1 MSVVETS
8 AVESSASSTGAT
20 SHATGQTAPQRS
32 ASAGQRQ
39 LWGHPLGLY
48 LLFGTEMWE
57 RFSYYAMRALLVL
70 YLADTVQQRGGG
82 LGFSQGDA
90 LSLYGSFTMLVYVT
104 PLLGGYLADQY
115 LGARRAILAGALLMA
130 AGQFVL
136 AVPPQWV
143 STQLL
148 LDPAIALYSGLGLL
162 VLGNGL
168 FKPNISSLVGQLYAA
183 DDARR
188 DSAFTVFYVGINSG
202 MFLAGIAVGLVLQL
216 STVYHSDGS
225 ETRFYTY
232 GFLLAGIGM
241 LVGFALQWLLA
252 PRLLGN
258 IGVQPNRQQQQQQN
272 APLTPAE
279 WNHIK
284 AILLM
289 GLFTL
294 VFWTGFE
301 QMGGLMNLYTDQFID
316 RHVFGT
322 ELNPAFFQSL
332 NALFILMFAP
342 LMALLWTRLGSRQPG
357 TIGKFVLAL
366 LLLAL
371 GFAAMM
377 LAVLEQQQLGKASV
391 WYLVAA
397 YWCHTIGELCLSPVG
412 LSMVSRLAPL
422 KMAALLMGLWYLFI
436 AMANKLA
443 GTVGAL
449 VSSGMAA
456 AGSTDQAAL
465 LAHNALVIFSGLAVA
480 GLLAAGCLWLCKPV
494 LQRWMK

>member
-1 MSVVETS
+1 MSVVDT
-8 AVESSASSTGAT
+8 SASSTGAT
-20 SHATGQTAPQRS
+20 SHAAGQTTAQVS
-32 ASAGQRQ
+32 ALAGQRQ

-70 YLADTVQQRGGG
+70 YLADSVQQRGGG
-82 LGFSQGDA
+82 LGFSQADA
-90 LSLYGSFTMLVYVT
+90 LSLYGTFTMLVYVT

-136 AVPPQWV
+136 AIPPQWV

-168 FKPNISSLVGQLYAA
+168 FKPNISSLVGQLYPA

-232 GFLLAGIGM
+232 GFFLAGIGM

-258 IGVQPNRQQQQQQN
+258 IGVQPNCQQQQQQKQN
-272 APLTPAE
+272 GPLTPTE

-284 AILLM
+284 AIVLM

-316 RHVFGT
+316 RHVFGI

-342 LMALLWTRLGSRQPG
+342 VMALLWTKLGTRQPG
-357 TIGKFVLAL
+357 TVGKFVLAL

-371 GFAAMM
+371 GFAAMIF
-377 LAVLEQQQLGKASV
+377 AVLEQQTLGKASV

-436 AMANKLA
+436 ALANKLA
-443 GTVGAL
+443 GSVGAL
-449 VSSGMAA
+449 VSRGIPAD
-456 AGSTDQAAL
+456 GSTDQAVL
-465 LAHNALVIFSGLAVA
+465 LAQNALVIFSGLALA
-480 GLLAAGCLWLCKPV
+480 GVLAAALLWLCKPL
-494 LQRWMK
+494 LQRWMQ

>member
-1 MSVVETS
+1 MSTIETS
-8 AVESSASSTGAT
+8 ADSAAAT
-20 SHATGQTAPQRS
+20 SHTAGQTAAQHS
-32 ASAGQRQ
+32 AFAGQRQ

-82 LGFSQGDA
+82 LGFSQADA

-143 STQLL
+143 STRLL

-168 FKPNISSLVGQLYAA
+168 FKPNISSLVGQLYPA

-188 DSAFTVFYVGINSG
+188 DSAFTVFYIGINSG

-232 GFLLAGIGM
+232 GFFLAGIGM

-252 PRLLGN
+252 PRLLGS
-258 IGVQPNRQQQQQQN
+258 IGVQPNCQQQQQHPQN
-272 APLTPAE
+272 APLTLTE

-316 RHVFGT
+316 RHVFGI

-332 NALFILMFAP
+332 NALFILLFAP
-342 LMALLWTRLGSRQPG
+342 VLALLWTRLGTRQPG
-357 TIGKFVLAL
+357 TVGKFVLAL

-371 GFAAMM
+371 GFGAMI
-377 LAVLEQQQLGKASV
+377 LAVFEQQTLGKASV

-436 AMANKLA
+436 ALANKLA
-443 GTVGAL
+443 GMTGAL
-449 VSSGMAA
+449 VSHGLGNNPALDEA
-456 AGSTDQAAL
+456 NL
-465 LAHNALVIFSGLAVA
+465 LAQNALAIFTGLAVCA
-480 GLLAAGCLWLCKPV
+480 ALAALVLWCCKPL
-494 LQRWMK
+494 LQRWMSG